1 MGEITDLLNADTFFD
16 SGDMRAA
23 IEQAMEDM
31 QDELVSKAPNEG
43 YFKDATELDPNS
55 AKYYSYRSNKE
66 DYGTSYFLKIPASTY
81 NDGTW
86 DLLKEEYQINRK
98 LIEEHCPHIVK
109 YFELAQCS
117 DGRPFIRAEYI
128 HGETLKDY
136 LRFDANNCQKDD
148 EVITDYF
155 RNKANMRRF
164 IRQFLECLQRMHELS
179 VVHHDLKPGN
189 LLIDCVAGNLFV
201 LDFDLSV
208 GPSSTNKSYGWT
220 DGYEDPEAAELWENG
235 QRDWFDV
242 FGPQFD
248 IYSFGVIIKEIFAS
262 YKLRMPAEYKR
273 ILNKCTCK
281 RKNRYQHVEDIFHDF
296 MDCWLHEG
304 HDSDDI
310 LKMTKTYQAAADGN
324 AKAKQMI
331 RDFLDFEKS
340 LK

>member
-1 MGEITDLLNADTFFD
+1 MGEITDILNADSFFD
-16 SGDMRAA
+16 SEEMRAA
-23 IEQAMEDM
+23 EKMFMQDM
-31 QDELVSKAPNEG
+31 QNEPSSNVPNES
-43 YFKDATELDPNS
+43 YFRGATALAPNS
-55 AKYYSYRSNKE
+55 AKYGTYRSRTKE
-66 DYGTSYFLKIPASTY
+66 YGTSYFLKIPASVEH
-81 NDGTW
+81 DSTW
-86 DLLKEEYQINRK
+86 DLLKEEFQINRK
-98 LIEEHCPHIVK
+98 LTEEHCPHIVK
-109 YFELAQCS
+109 YYELAECS

-128 HGETLKDY
+128 HGETLADY
-136 LRFDANNCQKDD
+136 LHYDAQKRQKDD
-148 EVITDYF
+148 AVIVDYF
-155 RNKANMRRF
+155 RNNANMKRF

-189 LLIDCVAGNLFV
+189 LLIDCVAGNLYI

-220 DGYEDPEAAELWENG
+220 DGYEDPEAAELWES
-235 QRDWFDV
+235 RMADWYDV

-248 IYSFGVIIKEIFAS
+248 IYSFGVIIKEIFKS
-262 YKLRMPAEYKR
+262 YKLRMPSEYKR

-296 MDCWLHEG
+296 MDYWMHEG
-304 HDSDDI
+304 RNSEDF

-331 RDFLDFEKS
+331 QEFLEYEKE